1 MNGFE
6 EIKRTTK
13 NFIESSKQ
21 AKQEIGK
28 IERKRNE
35 LAQERNEKKNADIG
49 QYKAE
54 ISALGNQI
62 SQLGNQSQEL
72 QNKLDK
78 RFREVQKVVNLM
90 ADNLIAEEIRKIR
103 KIAEDREE
111 LEEKIKLQEERDA
124 RYELQK
130 QDFYER
136 FGRVPVLSANAK
148 RQDEIQDKQ
157 NQVYRAKIEE
167 IEKII
172 ENKSSELAKYAEL
185 KRNFAKRNFAKIICD
200 EEISKIE
207 ENNEEDAVLP
217 LIEKIQEEEVEDIT
231 EFQQAQLIG
240 EIELDDVEP
249 VEEVQIQEI
258 EPIKEVAI
266 QEIEPLEEHHEE
278 KQIQQVDE
286 IEELAKSIVEQIVA
300 EQEIISFEKEKI
312 QEVNEIE
319 EPSLLG
325 IIAKIENGEIVYKV
339 QISDGN
345 ELKIY
350 PTKLASGNAL
360 LNDKAKRE
368 EIKEILINH
377 AIAEYK
383 PLDKK
388 VIKKID
394 PIVCEALTQY
404 AIQYNYD
411 AENLIYNYAMSFS
424 KNEARFAEVAP
435 ITYNFSYLE
444 GINLRKTEKRAIAK
458 ICKNAIK
465 NENIDVI
472 GSPVT
477 FSGIRYA
484 LRRLFASNEV
494 KALPEKK
501 GL

>member
-148 RQDEIQDKQ
+148 REDEIQDKQ

-167 IEKII
+167 IET
-172 ENKSSELAKYAEL
+172 E
-185 KRNFAKRNFAKIICD
+185 D
-200 EEISKIE
+200 KIE
-207 ENNEEDAVLP
+207 
-217 LIEKIQEEEVEDIT
+217 T
-231 EFQQAQLIG
+231 
-240 EIELDDVEP
+240 
-249 VEEVQIQEI
+249 
-258 EPIKEVAI
+258 
-266 QEIEPLEEHHEE
+266 PLER
-278 KQIQQVDE
+278 K
-286 IEELAKSIVEQIVA
+286 
-300 EQEIISFEKEKI
+300 
-312 QEVNEIE
+312 
-319 EPSLLG
+319 
-325 IIAKIENGEIVYKV
+325 
-339 QISDGN
+339 
-345 ELKIY
+345 LKDI
-350 PTKLASGNAL
+350 
-360 LNDKAKRE
+360 
-368 EIKEILINH
+368 
-377 AIAEYK
+377 
-383 PLDKK
+383 
-388 VIKKID
+388 
-394 PIVCEALTQY
+394 
-404 AIQYNYD
+404 
-411 AENLIYNYAMSFS
+411 
-424 KNEARFAEVAP
+424 
-435 ITYNFSYLE
+435 
-444 GINLRKTEKRAIAK
+444 
-458 ICKNAIK
+458 
-465 NENIDVI
+465 
-472 GSPVT
+472 
-477 FSGIRYA
+477 
-484 LRRLFASNEV
+484 
-494 KALPEKK
+494 
-501 GL
+501 